1 MARLQYTS
9 GTAYNR
15 KESITIT
22 TPFDINDLFN
32 DVIQNPSMPL
42 TGKDKKVNESVYGRI
57 SAGFSIK
64 YNHAKACELL
74 ESSEFH
80 NAVDAHEKSAVLAKL
95 KKEPRDVG
103 SGTGGPRNGN
113 GGITNALKQEIGG
126 LVIDAALVMVGL
138 EPSDAS
144 DYEITKDWVI
154 EVLTKKTES
163 MPKRRVKND
172 KERVGALTVKVV
184 MALHNAG
191 ITNEEIANDD
201 DLDLTLEQVNEIIS
215 A

>member
-15 KESITIT
+15 KESIMIE

-32 DVIQNPSMPL
+32 DVIQNPTLPL

-74 ESSEFH
+74 ESDEFH
-80 NAVDAHEKSAVLAKL
+80 NAVDNHEKSAVLARL

-126 LVIDAALVMVGL
+126 SVIDFLTKEQLGIDN
-138 EPSDAS
+138 PS
-144 DYEITKDWVI
+144 DYEITSNWVMDNI
-154 EVLTKKTES
+154 KAVDNPTEPKK
-163 MPKRRVKND
+163 RVKND
-172 KERVGALTVKVV
+172 KERVDVLTVKVV

-191 ITNEEIANDD
+191 ITNEEIASDD
-201 DLDLTLEQVNEIIS
+201 DMELTIDQVNEIIN